1 MKKFKKMSAFML
13 AVVMALAMSITA
25 FAQTAALNP
34 ADKDNATITIN
45 NAAKGETY
53 YIYKLFDATVG
64 EDGQIAYQCPDAIPE
79 GLTSFFTKDA
89 KNNVIPNDSILVK
102 DADGKVTGTNMTE
115 ELKTALEAWAKSA
128 TVINSAVSDGSAL
141 EFTGLPYGYYVMTTT
156 HKSDADEN
164 GEVKSAITVTSTQP
178 KAEIFDKNT
187 NKPGAVKETEN
198 GSYSIGDT
206 VKYTATFD
214 TTNYI
219 GEGKDAKQ
227 IVEYVISDTL
237 PEFLSNPNVTKISIG
252 KGENKVEYTV
262 DGETPQFDAEK
273 KITIPWAEKDAEGKY
288 TNTSLY
294 AQGDQIVV
302 EYEAVLTSTTNI
314 GAANK
319 NTIKIEAIDKDGN
332 QPWSEEWEDSAE
344 ITTYAAAIKK
354 VDDAGNALAG
364 AVFTIA
370 GLTVEAVEGEPGVY
384 RVVSY
389 DPDSTTPSAEMT
401 TDENGK
407 LYIIGLAEDVSLIV
421 TEVKAP
427 DGYNKLT
434 ETKTLSSQVLSKEI
448 YETSGERHYD
458 EDGNLVSETSTSVS
472 SKEVEK
478 NLSDLDEGALEIV
491 NNQGTLLP
499 STGGIGTT
507 IFYIIGGI
515 LVIGAGIILV
525 VKKRASNE

>member
-1 MKKFKKMSAFML
+1 MKKFKKVSAFML

-25 FAQTAALNP
+25 FAQTVALTP
-34 ADKDNATITIN
+34 ADADGATITIN

-53 YIYKLFDATVG
+53 SIYKLFDATVG
-64 EDGQIAYQCPDAIPE
+64 ADGQIAYQCPGEIPE

-89 KNNVIPNDSILVK
+89 KNNVIPDDSILVK
-102 DADGKVTGTNMTE
+102 DADGNVTGTNMTE
-115 ELKTALEAWAKSA
+115 GLKTALETWAKSA
-128 TVINSAVSDGSAL
+128 TAINSAKSDGSAL
-141 EFTGLPYGYYVMTTT
+141 QFTGLPYGYYVMTTT
-156 HKSDADEN
+156 HTSD
-164 GEVKSAITVTSTQP
+164 GEEAKSAITVTSTQP
-178 KAEIFDKNT
+178 TAEIFDKNT
-187 NKPGAVKETEN
+187 NEPSASKDADKD
-198 GSYSIGDT
+198 SYSIGDT

-214 TTNYI
+214 TTNYMT
-219 GEGKDAKQ
+219 KDGTSEQVVK
-227 IVEYVISDTL
+227 YVISDTL
-237 PEFLSNPNVTKISIG
+237 PEYLSNIKVTSVTIG
-252 KGENKVEYTV
+252 GAPYTV
-262 DGETPQFDAEK
+262 GEGDQAKAPQFDNKQIE
-273 KITIPWAEKDAEGKY
+273 ILWATKNGDSY
-288 TNTSLY
+288 TSNY
-294 AQGDQIVV
+294 AQGAQIVIT
-302 EYEAVLTSTTNI
+302 YEAVLTSTTNI
-314 GAANK
+314 NK
-319 NTIKIEAIDKDGN
+319 ADVNTVSITPYVDRGGDGPEPWGEPWKDT
-332 QPWSEEWEDSAE
+332 AE

-354 VDDAGNALAG
+354 VDKDKNALAG
-364 AVFTIA
+364 AVFTIK

-389 DPDSTTPSAEMT
+389 DPNSTTPSAEMA
-401 TDENGK
+401 TDEKGK
-407 LYIIGLAEDVSLIV
+407 LYIIGLAKNVNLEV
-421 TEVKAP
+421 TEFKAP

-458 EDGNLVSETSTSVS
+458 ADGNLVRETSTSES